1 MEYCFYIFVLLNFA
15 LLASPKEFTADF
27 VPRSNRAP
35 RSAQDN
41 VLTPLRLQITSK
53 ISSRFANTL
62 VTSTMENNSSRS
74 KEARFAVHL
83 PETAFISNFSM
94 VVDGNV
100 YVGMVKE
107 KSVATAEY
115 SKAKNNSLNTG
126 LVSQS
131 SKGSI
136 RGMDT
141 FEIAFNVAPQSA
153 AEFRLNYQQLLERKK
168 GYYEQVISVR
178 PKLIIPLL
186 EVVVDIDEPQSL
198 SFVDVMK
205 IRNDPSDKVELGNP
219 LVTVHNN
226 SQKSVHIEYSPSEED
241 QRRLGANGIFGD
253 FIVRY
258 DVSHGSDAG
267 VLQVL
272 DSYFVHFFSPGGLNP
287 LAKDVVFV
295 IDISG
300 SMSGTKITQTR
311 EAMRAMLDQ
320 LRSDDLFNIVLFNG
334 KVHPWK
340 SRASLTNGATVSEAK
355 DFVNTHVNARG
366 STNINGAL
374 SYALNLLTGTSNV
387 PIVLFLTDGQP
398 TAGETNPLNIRAN
411 VASANKIG
419 ASIFALGFGFNLDFD
434 FLLALSAENG
444 GNARRIYPEKDAAS
458 QLKGIFDEISSP
470 LLQKIDFQYPK
481 ELVDE
486 AYTTAVSFD
495 RYFNGSE
502 LVVSGK
508 LKTTALSQLMTVA
521 ITGHAGKVPVTY
533 SLSQAVSDLTV
544 PPNQVVIKD
553 FTERLWAY
561 KKIKELLVQL
571 LVSKYENEKIR
582 LKSRALNLSL
592 KYNFVTPLT
601 SIVVVQ
607 SQVYLQD
614 NVLVERAMNGIT
626 YYGSAAKWSHFS
638 AGWLLFFP
646 SSFLLMQFCMN

>member
-1 MEYCFYIFVLLNFA
+1 M
-15 LLASPKEFTADF
+15 
-27 VPRSNRAP
+27 
-35 RSAQDN
+35 
-41 VLTPLRLQITSK
+41 
-53 ISSRFANTL
+53 
-62 VTSTMENNSSRS
+62 
-74 KEARFAVHL
+74 
-83 PETAFISNFSM
+83 
-94 VVDGNV
+94 
-100 YVGMVKE
+100 
-107 KSVATAEY
+107 
-115 SKAKNNSLNTG
+115 
-126 LVSQS
+126 
-131 SKGSI
+131 
-136 RGMDT
+136 
-141 FEIAFNVAPQSA
+141 
-153 AEFRLNYQQLLERKK
+153 
-168 GYYEQVISVR
+168 
-178 PKLIIPLL
+178 
-186 EVVVDIDEPQSL
+186 
-198 SFVDVMK
+198 
-205 IRNDPSDKVELGNP
+205 
-219 LVTVHNN
+219 
-226 SQKSVHIEYSPSEED
+226 
-241 QRRLGANGIFGD
+241 
-253 FIVRY
+253 
-258 DVSHGSDAG
+258 
-267 VLQVL
+267 
-272 DSYFVHFFSPGGLNP
+272 NP